1 MKPTIFVHSDMLADL
16 KGWMAL
22 EDYSNVVPMV
32 RVATFEVIEGFR
44 FVETP
49 AVKPFSTST
58 YLRRPFS
65 TSTYLRRPVPS
76 KLTPLA
82 AKLGAKGV
90 DAHLSL
96 AARLDA
102 SGW

>member
-1 MKPTIFVHSDMLADL
+1 MKPTIVVHPDMLADL

-22 EDYSNVVPMV
+22 EDYFNVVPMD

-49 AVKPFSTST
+49 AVK
-58 YLRRPFS
+58 PFS